1 MPPQDLASP
10 PGIFSPRGADAGA
23 LADAN
28 AGVAAATPVDDRGTV
43 EHAEQLVRHRLLLQ
57 SVRKTPLAN
66 GVLRGTPRGTPQTAR
81 TTGTPAGAA
90 APSTGSTGPRTRSR
104 TPPPPAAAPAAAAAA
119 VTAAQ
124 TPSTPLTQSTAPSE
138 IVVASLFD
146 LKTAVES
153 SIREEVKTGSSPL
166 LPEKRQYEILSRS
179 CLLCARGDPAPS
191 LREPCPTPSGRPP
204 HA

>member
-1 MPPQDLASP
+1 MPPQDGASP

-28 AGVAAATPVDDRGTV
+28 AGVAAEATPVDDRGAPV
-43 EHAEQLVRHRLLLQ
+43 HAAQLTRQRLLLQ
-57 SVRKTPLAN
+57 SVRKTPLAD
-66 GVLRGTPRGTPQTAR
+66 GTPRGTPQTAR

-104 TPPPPAAAPAAAAAA
+104 TPPPPAAAPAAAAPAA
-119 VTAAQ
+119 AAAR

-191 LREPCPTPSGRPP
+191 LREPCPRLPAAPP